1 MIETGVATVNRT
13 ADTHSKVA
21 LEVKDLV
28 VKYGNVTA
36 VNGVSFKVHDG
47 EFVTLLGPSGCG
59 KTTTLRCIAG
69 LEDPTSGYIDIS
81 GQRVADGQQTVPTQR
96 RNINMVFQSYAVWP
110 HMTVRRNV
118 AYGLSNKGLSKAEI
132 RERTDEALV
141 MVRLDAFADRYATE
155 LSGGQQQRVALA
167 RAVVTKPDLLL
178 FDEPL
183 SNLDAGLRERMRE
196 EILQLHRRIGRAA
209 VYVTHDQSE
218 AMAMSDRVILMN
230 VGSVEQMGRP
240 RELYNRPRTLFS
252 AEFIGTT
259 NILHGE
265 VVSRDGRHWLIVP
278 GLPGQLTLPDDTDP
292 LGEQSFVCR
301 PENVIVDMVSSHAG
315 SKNSFAAEVVSVAY
329 LGNACDLVVSIAGY
343 MLRVSASGALE
354 VPVGAK
360 ITVVLPPERLVRI
373 EEGR

>member
-1 MIETGVATVNRT
+1 MIETGVAAIRT
-13 ADTHSKVA
+13 EAVTDTRIA

-28 VKYGNVTA
+28 VKYGDVAA
-36 VNGVSFKVHDG
+36 VKGVSFQVLDG

-69 LEDPTSGYIDIS
+69 LEDLTSGYIEIS
-81 GQRVADGQQTVPTQR
+81 GHRVADAGKSVPTQD

-132 RERTDEALV
+132 RERTDEALA
-141 MVRLDAFADRYATE
+141 MVRLEAFAERYATE

-196 EILQLHRRIGRAA
+196 EIMQLHRRIGRAA
-209 VYVTHDQSE
+209 IYVTHDQSE

-230 VGSVEQMGRP
+230 VGSIEQTGRP
-240 RELYNRPRTLFS
+240 RELYGRPRTRFA

-259 NILHGE
+259 NILSGE
-265 VVSRDGRHWLIVP
+265 VARRDGRHWLNVP
-278 GLPGQLTLPDDTDP
+278 GLPAPLALAGLDDS
-292 LGEQSFVCR
+292 LGEHSFVCR
-301 PENVIVDMVSSHAG
+301 PESVIVETAATAG
-315 SKNSFAAEVVSVAY
+315 RSENAFAAEVVSVAY
-329 LGNACDLVVSIAGY
+329 LGNACDLVVSVGDY
-343 MLRVSASGALE
+343 TLRVSAPGDLDVPIGAE
-354 VPVGAK
+354 V
-360 ITVVLPPERLVRI
+360 TVVLPPERLVRI
-373 EEGR
+373 EEDR

>member
-1 MIETGVATVNRT
+1 VIETGVAAIRT
-13 ADTHSKVA
+13 EAVTDTRIA

-28 VKYGNVTA
+28 VKYGDVAA
-36 VNGVSFKVHDG
+36 VKGVSFQVLDG

-69 LEDPTSGYIDIS
+69 LEDLTSGYIEIS
-81 GQRVADGQQTVPTQR
+81 GHRVADAGKSVPTQD

-132 RERTDEALV
+132 RERTDEALA
-141 MVRLDAFADRYATE
+141 MVRLEAFAERYATE

-196 EILQLHRRIGRAA
+196 EIMQLHRRIGRAA
-209 VYVTHDQSE
+209 IYVTHDQSE

-230 VGSVEQMGRP
+230 VGSIEQTGRP
-240 RELYNRPRTLFS
+240 RELYGRPRTRFA

-259 NILHGE
+259 NILSGE
-265 VVSRDGRHWLIVP
+265 VARRDGRHWLNVP
-278 GLPGQLTLPDDTDP
+278 GLPAPLALAGLDDS
-292 LGEQSFVCR
+292 LGEHSFVCR
-301 PENVIVDMVSSHAG
+301 PESVIVETAATAG
-315 SKNSFAAEVVSVAY
+315 RSENAFAAEVVSVAY
-329 LGNACDLVVSIAGY
+329 LGNACDLVVSVGDY
-343 MLRVSASGALE
+343 TLRVSAPGDLDVPIGAE
-354 VPVGAK
+354 V
-360 ITVVLPPERLVRI
+360 TVVLPPERLVRI
-373 EEGR
+373 EEDR